1 MRAGVVTQSPADV
14 TLPDWSWK
22 LKSAVV
28 VTRYGIYERGSTK
41 VWYSVTHILGHIC
54 LKCLVHLHRKQNK
67 TTDHLK
73 SCLNSCKL
81 HVG

>member
-1 MRAGVVTQSPADV
+1 MYAGVVTQSPADV
-14 TLPDWSWK
+14 TVPDFARK

-28 VTRYGIYERGSTK
+28 VTGYGIYERGSTE

-67 TTDHLK
+67 TTDRLK